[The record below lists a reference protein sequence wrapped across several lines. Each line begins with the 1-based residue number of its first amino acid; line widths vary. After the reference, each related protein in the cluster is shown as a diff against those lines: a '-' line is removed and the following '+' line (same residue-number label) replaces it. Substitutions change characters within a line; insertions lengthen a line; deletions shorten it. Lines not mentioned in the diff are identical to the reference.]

1 MQGSNPVGRWF
12 SVIANLPIVGQLS
25 HWEQLI
31 LNRAQILIL
40 DRVTV
45 PDTAR
50 RQAPRADP
58 ATDSLRVLADT
69 VGGLSYGQHAQN
81 GTRGCGPPGHQGS
94 IRPDADATPEPI
106 RELADSAML
115 LSQGAQRAMDMKREA
130 DSATLDVPAT
140 TAAAQ
145 D

>member
-1 MQGSNPVGRWF
+1 MQGGNPVGRWF
-12 SVIANLPIVGQLS
+12 SVIANLPIIGQLS
-25 HWEQLI
+25 HREQLI

-94 IRPDADATPEPI
+94 IRPDAAS
-106 RELADSAML
+106 SA
-115 LSQGAQRAMDMKREA
+115 
-130 DSATLDVPAT
+130 V
-140 TAAAQ
+140 
-145 D
+145 